1 MRNERVMNTTDK
13 SFQGI
18 NRRHLILI
26 LVCLPLYFGLCLF
39 LPAGTWTW
47 AIGWLLTLFFV
58 VASVFIFIF
67 LWRVNPEVVIA
78 RSHRHEGTKR
88 WDKILL
94 WFLFPTT
101 NKYAHLLFFWGGG
114 YTYAFGSFKKPQV
127 FLLLFN
133 RLL

>member
-47 AIGWLLTLFFV
+47 AIDWLFTLFFV
-58 VASVFIFIF
+58 VASVFI
-67 LWRVNPEVVIA
+67 RRENM
-78 RSHRHEGTKR
+78 RTG
-88 WDKILL
+88 KIC
-94 WFLFPTT
+94 
-101 NKYAHLLFFWGGG
+101 AQ
-114 YTYAFGSFKKPQV
+114 A
-127 FLLLFN
+127 
-133 RLL
+133 

>member
-1 MRNERVMNTTDK
+1 MANGEK
-13 SFQGI
+13 STQGI

-47 AIGWLLTLFFV
+47 ARGWLFTIVFV
-58 VASVFIFIF
+58 LASVFIFVF

-101 NKYAHLLFFWGGG
+101 K
-114 YTYAFGSFKKPQV
+114 
-127 FLLLFN
+127 
-133 RLL
+133 